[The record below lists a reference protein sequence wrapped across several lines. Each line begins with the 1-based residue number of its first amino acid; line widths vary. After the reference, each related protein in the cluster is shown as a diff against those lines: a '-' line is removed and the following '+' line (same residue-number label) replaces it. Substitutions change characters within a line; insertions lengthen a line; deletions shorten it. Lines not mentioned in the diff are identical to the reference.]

1 MITVPHLSHDSF
13 ERAPSQVLTARAA
26 CFRQLTDAGC
36 LGRDDARIAAE
47 QLAYPIGLDSLRP
60 DPREARAC
68 RPARPRRRPGPDGHG
83 SRMSLPIGAYRASP
97 SSQ

>member
-1 MITVPHLSHDSF
+1 M
-13 ERAPSQVLTARAA
+13 ARAA

-36 LGRDDARIAAE
+36 LEGDDARLAAE
-47 QLAYPIGLDSLRP
+47 QFADVMGLDLLRP

-97 SSQ
+97 TSQ